1 MTDQIRDRTIVD
13 RPDQRPDC
21 KRQIGQLGYK
31 NPTGFLRDIPPQYLV
46 LQVKVVTHKVNM
58 AVTDVIRDT

>member
-1 MTDQIRDRTIVD
+1 MTDQIRDRTVED
-13 RPDQRPDC
+13 RSDNWVTE
-21 KRQIGQLGYK
+21 